1 RHGVGVRIARRPQ
14 ESGCDCHQRD
24 AADIHELH
32 GNPHACPHGE
42 PAITGK
48 HSVAVTTL
56 LDVEFA
62 GKPAIVDE
70 FHGHLDSVAV
80 DPGLGIHDVAD

>member
-1 RHGVGVRIARRPQ
+1 
-14 ESGCDCHQRD
+14 
-24 AADIHELH
+24 
-32 GNPHACPHGE
+32 
-42 PAITGK
+42 
-48 HSVAVTTL
+48 